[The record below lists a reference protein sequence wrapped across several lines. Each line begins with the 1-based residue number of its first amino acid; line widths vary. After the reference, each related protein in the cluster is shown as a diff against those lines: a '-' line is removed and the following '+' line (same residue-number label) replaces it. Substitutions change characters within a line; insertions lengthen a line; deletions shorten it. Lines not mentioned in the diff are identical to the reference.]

1 MLLWRRQFEVVRVYN
16 IKLNISRCL
25 HILVGIGTHFYR
37 LPGVFKKKYN
47 FEKIP
52 YPVSVKCKNKKS
64 ILPPLIS
71 RRMLIFHTQRCVCLP
86 LGSLNI
92 DFVVSVHCVY
102 FIILSA
108 VHFSLA
114 LVFHLM
120 PRRKSMLTRKCS
132 LHRSLSKYMLF
143 NYRDL

>member
-1 MLLWRRQFEVVRVYN
+1 M
-16 IKLNISRCL
+16 IC
-25 HILVGIGTHFYR
+25 G
-37 LPGVFKKKYN
+37 
-47 FEKIP
+47 
-52 YPVSVKCKNKKS
+52 CKNKKS

-102 FIILSA
+102 FIILTA
-108 VHFSLA
+108 VHVHFSLA

-120 PRRKSMLTRKCS
+120 PRRKSMLTRNILKIVPPIT
-132 LHRSLSKYMLF
+132 LKVYAV
-143 NYRDL
+143 

>member
-1 MLLWRRQFEVVRVYN
+1 MPTHPCWNTFRWQQKGHTLGYYQGYLKRN
-16 IKLNISRCL
+16 I
-25 HILVGIGTHFYR
+25 ILRKHMICG
-37 LPGVFKKKYN
+37 
-47 FEKIP
+47 
-52 YPVSVKCKNKKS
+52 CKNKKS

-102 FIILSA
+102 FIILTA
-108 VHFSLA
+108 VHVHFSLA

-120 PRRKSMLTRKCS
+120 PRRKSMLTRNILKICS